1 MVYGRKNTAIRK
13 SAATRY
19 SVQAAKPGTR
29 FVRCEIIITTP
40 CPPAQE
46 DISPPTFVTPV
57 ESSVSPEWEHLKT
70 ANQSANGTANSQ
82 RESTAQ
88 SRPDKASQTNCECES
103 TRNETRI
110 TQKQNRY
117 AGNVLPVF
125 NRPKS
130 QPIKIMPGHPLKFQ
144 EIESHQQR
152 TVHAIG
158 NLPAMM

>member
-46 DISPPTFVTPV
+46 DISPPTFCSTWRIVNVPGM
-57 ESSVSPEWEHLKT
+57 
-70 ANQSANGTANSQ
+70 GTFQ
-82 RESTAQ
+82 
-88 SRPDKASQTNCECES
+88 NCESKCKF
-103 TRNETRI
+103 TRNETD
-110 TQKQNRY
+110 TQGAHCPHSIGRKVSR
-117 AGNVLPVF
+117 L
-125 NRPKS
+125 KS
-130 QPIKIMPGHPLKFQ
+130 GSDNPLRFQ
-144 EIESHQQR
+144 EIESHQRR